1 MRGISLAIEKVDF
14 FKAHGAG
21 NDFVVLDEKFG
32 VVPGDLSRWAVA
44 FCCRRTGVGADGVL
58 VIRRHQN
65 PVAMECWNSDG
76 SRAEACGNGLRVI
89 TRILSEQS
97 PVSEVGT
104 DAGTITVES
113 LRDADGQFLARTILG
128 PVRHSAEVE
137 ITVSGKTVH
146 GIPANVGNP
155 HLVFAISDFPGDDP
169 VRHFGPGLEVCVP
182 DRVNVGFHEIV
193 SRTHLKLRVWE
204 RGCGET
210 LACGTGAAAAVR
222 VLQARGLLA
231 EQVRVE
237 MPGGDLQLRS
247 LTESPDHVEICGPAR
262 INYRG
267 SLRFDTE
274 QVCIID
280 FEEQVQET
288 I

>member
-1 MRGISLAIEKVDF
+1 MAIEKVDF

-146 GIPANVGNP
+146 GDPGKCRQSP
-155 HLVFAISDFPGDDP
+155 SCFCDLGFP
-169 VRHFGPGLEVCVP
+169 R
-182 DRVNVGFHEIV
+182 
-193 SRTHLKLRVWE
+193 
-204 RGCGET
+204 
-210 LACGTGAAAAVR
+210 
-222 VLQARGLLA
+222 
-231 EQVRVE
+231 
-237 MPGGDLQLRS
+237 
-247 LTESPDHVEICGPAR
+247 
-262 INYRG
+262 
-267 SLRFDTE
+267 
-274 QVCIID
+274 
-280 FEEQVQET
+280 
-288 I
+288 